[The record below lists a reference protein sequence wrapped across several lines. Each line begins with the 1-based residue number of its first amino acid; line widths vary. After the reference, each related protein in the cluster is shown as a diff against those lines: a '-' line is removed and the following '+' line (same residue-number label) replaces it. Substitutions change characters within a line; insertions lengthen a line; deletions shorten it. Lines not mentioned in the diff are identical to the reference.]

1 MVLKQ
6 DQKNKSYSES
16 IVKKHTN
23 RTSLSCRTQQVIC
36 LALISPIVVMAGQ
49 ETELEIEERKKYR
62 NSVVV
67 SSTKTKRK
75 IDDVPNE
82 VTVVT
87 REDIDQKNAQGL
99 KELFAHEIDLTVR
112 EMPKRYGMSGQATGR
127 AGSEGIN
134 IRGLEGNQ
142 VLMVQDGIRLPNSFQ
157 YGPFSTGRGD
167 FLNLT
172 NIKKIE
178 VLRGPASTLY
188 GSDGLAGVMSI
199 ETISPKDLLNGDQ
212 TSNAYLETK
221 YSTLN
226 KGFNGDAGFAFQQGS
241 VQGLVLLNQAYKH
254 EVINQGMSGQ
264 TGSLRTKPNPLNER
278 SQGILAKAY
287 YNIND
292 QHQLGMTYE
301 GKNQYQESKVLSAI
315 DETMIPIRRG
325 WIQINTLG
333 FQTQD
338 KLNRDLWSLSH
349 EYINQNSTSIKK
361 SNTKVYFQDAN
372 VEQSSQE
379 DRLINGSSQYR
390 TRVNQYRQNLVGL
403 NTQFESHWHGLADHR
418 LIYGLDISEAKVSAV
433 RNGTFP
439 NNSERFP
446 HQPFPKTS
454 HQMLGAYIQDEIDV
468 GSITVI
474 PGLRFD
480 QYKLTP
486 MESQEAASSKKSGG
500 STFTPRLGGVWRAHS
515 LFSPYVQ
522 YATAYRAP
530 TPDQVNHTFE
540 NRQHG
545 YVSVGNE
552 NLLPEKAKSLEWGFR
567 GKHQGFKYSGSIY
580 VNRYDDFISQE
591 KISGLGSSM
600 SPSVYQYVNLTKAK
614 IQGWD
619 MRADWQ
625 VNKNWRLLS
634 GVAASQ
640 GSSEKN
646 NVVTPMNSVEPMKW
660 VAGIQFDDQQWG
672 AQVFLRHH
680 AQKKS
685 NQVSAIRL
693 TPNEMANQYIPPSF
707 NVVDVGIQY
716 RPHKKITIR
725 ANINNLLN
733 KKYWNWSDVRGLP
746 AQSKVLDAYTAPGR
760 NFNLSLRMD
769 Y

>member
-1 MVLKQ
+1 MVVLKQ
-6 DQKNKSYSES
+6 EQKIIRYSEGLS
-16 IVKKHTN
+16 RRH
-23 RTSLSCRTQQVIC
+23 SLGYRTQQVIC
-36 LALISPIVVMAGQ
+36 LALISPIAVIAGQ
-49 ETELEIEERKKYR
+49 ENELEIEERKKYR
-62 NSVVV
+62 NSIVV

-87 REDIDQKNAQGL
+87 REEIDQKNAQGL
-99 KELFAHEIDLTVR
+99 KDLFAHEIDLTVR
-112 EMPKRYGMSGQATGR
+112 EVSKRYGMSGQATGR

-157 YGPFSTGRGD
+157 YGPFSTGRAD
-167 FLNLT
+167 FLNLS
-172 NIKKIE
+172 NIKTIE

-199 ETISPKDLLNGDQ
+199 ETIQPKDLLQGNQ
-212 TSNAYLETK
+212 KRAAYLETK

-226 KGFNGDAGFAFQQGS
+226 KGFRGDAGFAFQKGAI
-241 VQGLVLLNQAYKH
+241 QGLLLINQAYAH
-254 EVINQGMSGQ
+254 EVINKGIDGQ
-264 TGSLRTKPNPLNER
+264 TGSLRTKSNPLNER
-278 SQGILAKAY
+278 SQGLLVKAFY
-287 YNIND
+287 EMND
-292 QHQLGMTYE
+292 RHQIGVTYE
-301 GKNQYQESKVLSAI
+301 FKNQYQDSEVLSAI
-315 DETMIPIRRG
+315 DETIIPVRG
-325 WIQINTLG
+325 GRVKMNTLG
-333 FQTQD
+333 FNTQD
-338 KLNRDLWSLSH
+338 KLNRDMLSVSH
-349 EYINQNSTSIKK
+349 EYKNQSHSWIKK
-361 SNTKVYFQDAN
+361 ANTKVYLQDSN
-372 VEQSSQE
+372 VEQASQE
-379 DRLINGSSQYR
+379 DRVLNGSSQYR
-390 TRVNQYRQNLVGL
+390 TRINQYRQSLVGL
-403 NTQFESHWHGLADHR
+403 NTQFESHWHSLGAHR
-418 LIYGLDISEAKVSAV
+418 LIYGLDIAETKVSAI

-439 NNSERFP
+439 NGSETFP

-454 HQMLGAYIQDEIDV
+454 YQMLGGYIQDEIDFGAV
-468 GSITVI
+468 TVI

-486 MESQEAASSKKSGG
+486 IESKEVSTSKKSMG

-515 LFSPYVQ
+515 LFSPYIQ
-522 YATAYRAP
+522 YATGYRAP

-545 YVSVGNE
+545 YMSVGNE

-580 VNRYDDFISQE
+580 VNRYADFISQE
-591 KISGLGSSM
+591 KVSGLGTSM
-600 SPSVYQYVNLTKAK
+600 APSVYQYVNLTKAK

-619 MRADWQ
+619 LRADWQ
-625 VNKNWRLLS
+625 MNKNWRLLS
-634 GVAASQ
+634 GIAASQ

-646 NVVTPMNSVEPMKW
+646 GVVLPMNSVEPMKW
-660 VAGIQFDDQQWG
+660 VAGIQYEDQQWG
-672 AQVFLRHH
+672 AQLFLRHH
-680 AQKKS
+680 AQKKA

-693 TPNEMANQYIPPSF
+693 TPNEMANQYIPPAF

-716 RPHKKITIR
+716 RPHKKIAIR

-733 KKYWNWSDVRGLP
+733 SKYWNWSDVRGLP
-746 AQSKVLDAYTAPGR
+746 AQSMVLDAYTAPGR